1 MIQYKPILI
10 IFLNVLLAIF
20 GMATTLFES
29 SFPDMLLPLIY
40 GLAIFGAALLIS
52 WGAEASEKDISG
64 AFVIAL
70 IALIAVLPEYSIE
83 SILAY
88 TAGTSYKNNNFV
100 YTDRVGYVSANV
112 TGANRLLSGL
122 GWPFIMLIN
131 LYKKD
136 DQIDILNNNK
146 LELLIIGVGLSCMV
160 LTSILNFQPLLISAL
175 LICVYLFY
183 LYISSK
189 KESEEA
195 EFVGISEYITNFRK
209 PARISINVSLITF
222 SAISIFIV
230 SHPFVESLIHVG
242 EKFGIDEYYLI
253 QWLAPLA
260 SESPEILI
268 AGLFAF
274 RNKSIESIAIILSS
288 QANQMSLLIG
298 SMGWIFAF
306 ATNKFVSFPVNDTQS
321 IEFLLTAAFALIQ
334 IAIIYKSKFNKT
346 IIISL
351 MLLFFSQLIFSNS
364 DFKLYLSIF
373 LFCISIP
380 LFISVSLKNN
390 QKKIK

>member
-1 MIQYKPILI
+1 MVHYKPVSI
-10 IFLNVLLAIF
+10 IFFNALLAIF
-20 GMATTLFES
+20 GILTTTFES
-29 SFPDMLLPLIY
+29 HLPDLLLPIIY
-40 GLAIFGAALLIS
+40 GFAIFGAAILIS

-88 TAGTSYKNNNFV
+88 TAGKSYKNNNFT

-112 TGANRLLSGL
+112 TGANRLLAGL
-122 GWPFIMLIN
+122 GWPLIMLIN
-131 LYKKD
+131 LYR
-136 DQIDILNNNK
+136 NNK
-146 LELLIIGVGLSCMV
+146 QINIIKNNKIELVIIFAGLASMT
-160 LTSILNFQPLLISAL
+160 LTFILDMQPLLLSAI
-175 LICVYLFY
+175 LICIYLFY
-183 LYISSK
+183 LYVSSK
-189 KESEEA
+189 KESEEP
-195 EFVGISEYITNFRK
+195 EFVGISKYITEFRK
-209 PARISINVSLITF
+209 PQRITINVTLIVF
-222 SAISIFIV
+222 SAISIFVV

-268 AGLFAF
+268 ASLFAF

-298 SMGWIFAF
+298 SMGWIFAL
-306 ATNKFVSFPVNDTQS
+306 AAGRLDSFPVNDTQA
-321 IEFLLTAAFALIQ
+321 IEFLLTAAFALFQ

-346 IIISL
+346 IIIGF
-351 MLLFFSQLIFSNS
+351 MILFASQLIFSNS
-364 DFKLYLSIF
+364 DFKFYLSIF
-373 LFCISIP
+373 LFLLSIP
-380 LFISVSLKNN
+380 LFSSTLIANKF
-390 QKKIK
+390 KK

>member
-1 MIQYKPILI
+1 MLHYKPVSIIL
-10 IFLNVLLAIF
+10 FNALLAIF
-20 GMATTLFES
+20 GIITTTFES
-29 SFPDMLLPLIY
+29 HLPDLLLPIIY
-40 GLAIFGAALLIS
+40 GFAIFGAAILIS

-88 TAGTSYKNNNFV
+88 TAGKSYKNNNFT

-112 TGANRLLSGL
+112 TGANRLLAGL
-122 GWPFIMLIN
+122 GWPLIMLIN
-131 LYKKD
+131 LYRNNK
-136 DQIDILNNNK
+136 QINITKNNK
-146 LELLIIGVGLSCMV
+146 LELVIIFAGLASMT
-160 LTSILNFQPLLISAL
+160 LTFILDMQPLIMSAI
-175 LICVYLFY
+175 LICIYLFY
-183 LYISSK
+183 LYVSSK
-189 KESEEA
+189 KESEEP
-195 EFVGISEYITNFRK
+195 EFVGISKYITEFRK
-209 PARISINVSLITF
+209 PQRITINVTLIVF
-222 SAISIFIV
+222 SAISIFVV

-268 AGLFAF
+268 ASLFAF

-298 SMGWIFAF
+298 SMGWIFAL
-306 ATNKFVSFPVNDTQS
+306 AAGRLDSFPVNDTQA
-321 IEFLLTAAFALIQ
+321 IEFLLTAAFALFQ

-346 IIISL
+346 IIIGF
-351 MLLFFSQLIFSNS
+351 MILFASQLIFSNS
-364 DFKLYLSIF
+364 DFKFYLSIF
-373 LFCISIP
+373 LFLLSIP
-380 LFISVSLKNN
+380 LFSSSLIANKLKN
-390 QKKIK
+390 K

>member
-1 MIQYKPILI
+1 MIQYKQILI

-222 SAISIFIV
+222 SAISI
-230 SHPFVESLIHVG
+230 
-242 EKFGIDEYYLI
+242 
-253 QWLAPLA
+253 
-260 SESPEILI
+260 LI

-364 DFKLYLSIF
+364 DFKFYLSIF

-390 QKKIK
+390 QKKLK

>member
-209 PARISINVSLITF
+209 PTRISINVSLITF

-364 DFKLYLSIF
+364 DFKFYLSIF

>member
-1 MIQYKPILI
+1 MVHYKPVSI
-10 IFLNVLLAIF
+10 IFFNALLAIF
-20 GMATTLFES
+20 GILTTTFES
-29 SFPDMLLPLIY
+29 HLPDLLLPIIY
-40 GLAIFGAALLIS
+40 GFAIFGAAILIS

-88 TAGTSYKNNNFV
+88 TAGKSYKNNNFT

-112 TGANRLLSGL
+112 TGANRLLAGL
-122 GWPFIMLIN
+122 GWPLIMLIN
-131 LYKKD
+131 LYR
-136 DQIDILNNNK
+136 NNK
-146 LELLIIGVGLSCMV
+146 QINIIKNNKIELVIIFAGLASMT
-160 LTSILNFQPLLISAL
+160 LTFILDMQPLIMSAI
-175 LICVYLFY
+175 LICIYLFY
-183 LYISSK
+183 LYVSSK
-189 KESEEA
+189 KESEEP
-195 EFVGISEYITNFRK
+195 EFVGISKYITEFKK
-209 PARISINVSLITF
+209 PVRITINVSLIVF
-222 SAISIFIV
+222 SAISIFVV

-268 AGLFAF
+268 ASLFAF

-298 SMGWIFAF
+298 SMGWIFAL
-306 ATNKFVSFPVNDTQS
+306 AAGRLDSFPVNDTQA
-321 IEFLLTAAFALIQ
+321 IEFLLTAAFALFQ

-346 IIISL
+346 IIIGF
-351 MLLFFSQLIFSNS
+351 MILFASQLIFSNS
-364 DFKLYLSIF
+364 DFKFYLSIF
-373 LFCISIP
+373 LFLLSIP
-380 LFISVSLKNN
+380 LFSSSLIANKLKN
-390 QKKIK
+390 K

>member
-321 IEFLLTAAFALIQ
+321 IEFLLTAAFAFIQ

-346 IIISL
+346 IIISKE
-351 MLLFFSQLIFSNS
+351 I
-364 DFKLYLSIF
+364 I
-373 LFCISIP
+373 C
-380 LFISVSLKNN
+380 
-390 QKKIK
+390 

>member
-20 GMATTLFES
+20 GMVTTLFES

-209 PARISINVSLITF
+209 PTRISINVSLITF

-346 IIISL
+346 IIISM

-380 LFISVSLKNN
+380 LFISVLLKNN

>member
-20 GMATTLFES
+20 GMVTTLFES

>member
-1 MIQYKPILI
+1 MVHYKPVSI
-10 IFLNVLLAIF
+10 IFFNVLLAIF
-20 GMATTLFES
+20 GILTTTFES
-29 SFPDMLLPLIY
+29 HLPDLLLPIIY
-40 GLAIFGAALLIS
+40 GFAIFGAAILIS

-88 TAGTSYKNNNFV
+88 TAGKSYKNNNFT

-112 TGANRLLSGL
+112 TGANRLLAGL
-122 GWPFIMLIN
+122 GWPLIMLIN
-131 LYKKD
+131 LYRNNK
-136 DQIDILNNNK
+136 QINITKNNK
-146 LELLIIGVGLSCMV
+146 LELVIIFAGLASMT
-160 LTSILNFQPLLISAL
+160 LTFILDMQPLIMSAI
-175 LICVYLFY
+175 LICIYLFY
-183 LYISSK
+183 LYVSSK
-189 KESEEA
+189 KESEEP
-195 EFVGISEYITNFRK
+195 EFVGISKYITEFRK
-209 PARISINVSLITF
+209 PQRITINVTLIVF
-222 SAISIFIV
+222 SAISIFVV

-268 AGLFAF
+268 ASLFAF

-298 SMGWIFAF
+298 SMGWIFAL
-306 ATNKFVSFPVNDTQS
+306 AAGRLDSFPVNDTQA
-321 IEFLLTAAFALIQ
+321 IEFLLTAAFALFQ

-346 IIISL
+346 IIIGF
-351 MLLFFSQLIFSNS
+351 MILFASQLIFSNS
-364 DFKLYLSIF
+364 DFKFYLSIF
-373 LFCISIP
+373 LFLLSIP
-380 LFISVSLKNN
+380 LFSSTLIANKF
-390 QKKIK
+390 KK

>member
-209 PARISINVSLITF
+209 PIRISINVSLIAF

-268 AGLFAF
+268 AGLFAY

-321 IEFLLTAAFALIQ
+321 IEFLLTAAFAFIQ

-346 IIISL
+346 IIISM
-351 MLLFFSQLIFSNS
+351 MLLFFSQLIFSNT
-364 DFKLYLSIF
+364 DFKFYLSIF
-373 LFCISIP
+373 LFFISIP
-380 LFISVSLKNN
+380 LFISVLMNNN

>member
-1 MIQYKPILI
+1 MLHYKPVSIIL
-10 IFLNVLLAIF
+10 FNALLAIF
-20 GMATTLFES
+20 GIITTTFES
-29 SFPDMLLPLIY
+29 HLPDLLLPIIY
-40 GLAIFGAALLIS
+40 GFAIFGAAILIS

-88 TAGTSYKNNNFV
+88 TAGKSYKNNNFT

-112 TGANRLLSGL
+112 TGANRLLAGL
-122 GWPFIMLIN
+122 GWPLIMLIN
-131 LYKKD
+131 LYR
-136 DQIDILNNNK
+136 NNK
-146 LELLIIGVGLSCMV
+146 QINIIKNNKIELVIIFAGLASMT
-160 LTSILNFQPLLISAL
+160 LTFILDMQPLLLSAI
-175 LICVYLFY
+175 LICIYLFY
-183 LYISSK
+183 LYVSSK
-189 KESEEA
+189 KESEEP
-195 EFVGISEYITNFRK
+195 EFVGISKYITEFRK
-209 PARISINVSLITF
+209 PQRITINVTLIVF
-222 SAISIFIV
+222 SAISIFVV

-268 AGLFAF
+268 ASLFAF

-298 SMGWIFAF
+298 SMGWIFAL
-306 ATNKFVSFPVNDTQS
+306 AAGRLDSFPVNATQA
-321 IEFLLTAAFALIQ
+321 IEFLLTAAFALFQ

-346 IIISL
+346 IIIGF
-351 MLLFFSQLIFSNS
+351 MILFASQLIFSNS
-364 DFKLYLSIF
+364 DFKFYLSIF
-373 LFCISIP
+373 LFLLSIP
-380 LFISVSLKNN
+380 LFSSSLIANKLKN
-390 QKKIK
+390 K

>member
-390 QKKIK
+390 QKKLK

>member
-20 GMATTLFES
+20 GMVTTLFES

-209 PARISINVSLITF
+209 PTRISINVSLITF

-380 LFISVSLKNN
+380 LFISVLLKNN

>member
-1 MIQYKPILI
+1 MVHYKPVSI
-10 IFLNVLLAIF
+10 IFFNALLAIF
-20 GMATTLFES
+20 GILTTTFES
-29 SFPDMLLPLIY
+29 HLPDLLLPIIY
-40 GLAIFGAALLIS
+40 GFAIFGAAILIS

-88 TAGTSYKNNNFV
+88 TAGKSYKNNNFK

-112 TGANRLLSGL
+112 TGANRLLAGL
-122 GWPFIMLIN
+122 GWPLIMLIN
-131 LYKKD
+131 LYRNNK
-136 DQIDILNNNK
+136 QINITKNNK
-146 LELLIIGVGLSCMV
+146 LELVIIFAGLASMT
-160 LTSILNFQPLLISAL
+160 LTFILDMQPLIMSAI
-175 LICVYLFY
+175 LICIYLFY
-183 LYISSK
+183 LYVSSK
-189 KESEEA
+189 KESEEP
-195 EFVGISEYITNFRK
+195 EFVGISKYITEFKK
-209 PARISINVSLITF
+209 PVRITINVSLIVF
-222 SAISIFIV
+222 SAISIFVV

-268 AGLFAF
+268 ASLFAF

-298 SMGWIFAF
+298 SMGWIFAL
-306 ATNKFVSFPVNDTQS
+306 AAGRLDSFPVNDTQA
-321 IEFLLTAAFALIQ
+321 IEFLLTAAFALFQ

-346 IIISL
+346 IIIGF
-351 MLLFFSQLIFSNS
+351 MILFASQLIFSNS
-364 DFKLYLSIF
+364 DFKFYLSIF
-373 LFCISIP
+373 LFLLSIP
-380 LFISVSLKNN
+380 LFSSTLIANKF
-390 QKKIK
+390 KK

>member
-1 MIQYKPILI
+1 MVHYKPVSI
-10 IFLNVLLAIF
+10 IFFNALLAIF
-20 GMATTLFES
+20 GILTTTFES
-29 SFPDMLLPLIY
+29 HLPDLLLPIIY
-40 GLAIFGAALLIS
+40 GFAIFGAAILIS

-88 TAGTSYKNNNFV
+88 TAGKSYKNNNFT

-112 TGANRLLSGL
+112 TGANRLLAGL
-122 GWPFIMLIN
+122 GWPLIMLIN
-131 LYKKD
+131 LYRNNK
-136 DQIDILNNNK
+136 QINITKNNK
-146 LELLIIGVGLSCMV
+146 LELVIIFAGLASMT
-160 LTSILNFQPLLISAL
+160 LTFILDMQPLIMSAI
-175 LICVYLFY
+175 LICIYLFY
-183 LYISSK
+183 LYVSSK
-189 KESEEA
+189 KESEEP
-195 EFVGISEYITNFRK
+195 EFVGISKYITEFRK
-209 PARISINVSLITF
+209 PQRITINVTLIVF
-222 SAISIFIV
+222 SAISIFVV

-268 AGLFAF
+268 ASLFAF

-298 SMGWIFAF
+298 SMGWIFAL
-306 ATNKFVSFPVNDTQS
+306 AAGRLDSFPVNDTQA
-321 IEFLLTAAFALIQ
+321 IEFLLTAAFALFQ

-346 IIISL
+346 IIIGF
-351 MLLFFSQLIFSNS
+351 MILFASQLIFSNS
-364 DFKLYLSIF
+364 DFKFYLSIF
-373 LFCISIP
+373 LFLLSIP
-380 LFISVSLKNN
+380 LFSSTLIANKF
-390 QKKIK
+390 KK

>member
-1 MIQYKPILI
+1 MVHYKPVSI
-10 IFLNVLLAIF
+10 IFFNALLAIF
-20 GMATTLFES
+20 GILTTTFES
-29 SFPDMLLPLIY
+29 HLPDLLLPIIY
-40 GLAIFGAALLIS
+40 GFAIFGAAILIS

-88 TAGTSYKNNNFV
+88 TAGKSYKNNNFT

-112 TGANRLLSGL
+112 TGANRLLAGL
-122 GWPFIMLIN
+122 GWPLIMLIN
-131 LYKKD
+131 LYRNNK
-136 DQIDILNNNK
+136 QINITKNNK
-146 LELLIIGVGLSCMV
+146 LELVIIFAGLASMT
-160 LTSILNFQPLLISAL
+160 LTFILDMQPLIMSAI
-175 LICVYLFY
+175 LICIYLFY
-183 LYISSK
+183 LYVSSK
-189 KESEEA
+189 KESEEP
-195 EFVGISEYITNFRK
+195 EFVGISKYITEFRK
-209 PARISINVSLITF
+209 PQRITINVTLIVF
-222 SAISIFIV
+222 SAISIFVV

-268 AGLFAF
+268 ASLFAF

-298 SMGWIFAF
+298 SMGWIFAL
-306 ATNKFVSFPVNDTQS
+306 AAGRLDSFPVNDTQA
-321 IEFLLTAAFALIQ
+321 IEFLLTAAFALFQ

-346 IIISL
+346 IIIGF
-351 MLLFFSQLIFSNS
+351 MILFASQLIFSNS
-364 DFKLYLSIF
+364 DFKFYLSIF
-373 LFCISIP
+373 LFLLSIP
-380 LFISVSLKNN
+380 LFSSSLIANKLKN
-390 QKKIK
+390 K

>member
-1 MIQYKPILI
+1 MVHYKPVSI
-10 IFLNVLLAIF
+10 IFFNALLAIF
-20 GMATTLFES
+20 GIITTTFES
-29 SFPDMLLPLIY
+29 HLPDLLLPIIY
-40 GLAIFGAALLIS
+40 GFAIFGAAILIS

-88 TAGTSYKNNNFV
+88 TAGKSYKNNNFK

-112 TGANRLLSGL
+112 TGANRLLAGL
-122 GWPFIMLIN
+122 GWPLIMLIN
-131 LYKKD
+131 LYR
-136 DQIDILNNNK
+136 NNK
-146 LELLIIGVGLSCMV
+146 QINIIKNNKIELVIIFAGLASMT
-160 LTSILNFQPLLISAL
+160 LTFILDMQPLLLSAI
-175 LICVYLFY
+175 LICIYLFY
-183 LYISSK
+183 LYVSSK
-189 KESEEA
+189 KESEEP
-195 EFVGISEYITNFRK
+195 EFVGISKYITEFKK
-209 PARISINVSLITF
+209 PVRITINVSLIVF
-222 SAISIFIV
+222 SAISIFVV

-268 AGLFAF
+268 ASLFAF

-298 SMGWIFAF
+298 SMGWIFAL
-306 ATNKFVSFPVNDTQS
+306 AAGRLDSFPVNDTQG
-321 IEFLLTAAFALIQ
+321 IEFLLTAAFALFQ

-346 IIISL
+346 IIIGF
-351 MLLFFSQLIFSNS
+351 MILFASQLIFSNS
-364 DFKLYLSIF
+364 DFKFYLSIF
-373 LFCISIP
+373 LFLLSIP
-380 LFISVSLKNN
+380 LFSSTLIANKF
-390 QKKIK
+390 KK

>member
-1 MIQYKPILI
+1 MVHYKPVSI
-10 IFLNVLLAIF
+10 IFFNALLAIF
-20 GMATTLFES
+20 GILTTTFES
-29 SFPDMLLPLIY
+29 HLPDLLLPIIY
-40 GLAIFGAALLIS
+40 GFAIFGAAILIS

-88 TAGTSYKNNNFV
+88 TAGKSYKNNNFK

-112 TGANRLLSGL
+112 TGANRLLAGL
-122 GWPFIMLIN
+122 GWPLIMLIN
-131 LYKKD
+131 LYR
-136 DQIDILNNNK
+136 NNK
-146 LELLIIGVGLSCMV
+146 QINIIKNNKIELVIIFAGLASMT
-160 LTSILNFQPLLISAL
+160 LTFILDMQPLLLSAI
-175 LICVYLFY
+175 LICIYLFY
-183 LYISSK
+183 LYVSSK
-189 KESEEA
+189 KESEEP
-195 EFVGISEYITNFRK
+195 EFVGISKYITEFKK
-209 PARISINVSLITF
+209 PARITINVSLIVF
-222 SAISIFIV
+222 SAISIFVV

-268 AGLFAF
+268 ASLFAF

-298 SMGWIFAF
+298 SMGWIFAL
-306 ATNKFVSFPVNDTQS
+306 AAGRLDSFPVNDTQA
-321 IEFLLTAAFALIQ
+321 IEFLLTAAFALFQ

-346 IIISL
+346 IIIGF
-351 MLLFFSQLIFSNS
+351 MILFASQLIFSNS
-364 DFKLYLSIF
+364 DFKFYLSIF
-373 LFCISIP
+373 LFLLSIP
-380 LFISVSLKNN
+380 LFSSTLIANKF
-390 QKKIK
+390 KK

>member
-1 MIQYKPILI
+1 MLHYKPVSIIL
-10 IFLNVLLAIF
+10 FNALLAIF
-20 GMATTLFES
+20 GIITTTFES
-29 SFPDMLLPLIY
+29 HLPDLLLPIIY
-40 GLAIFGAALLIS
+40 GFAIFGAAILIS

-88 TAGTSYKNNNFV
+88 TAGKSYKNNNFT

-112 TGANRLLSGL
+112 TGANRLLAGL
-122 GWPFIMLIN
+122 GWPLIMLIN
-131 LYKKD
+131 LYRNNK
-136 DQIDILNNNK
+136 QINITKNNK
-146 LELLIIGVGLSCMV
+146 LELVIIFAGLASMT
-160 LTSILNFQPLLISAL
+160 LTFILDMQPLIMSAI
-175 LICVYLFY
+175 LICIYLFY
-183 LYISSK
+183 LYVSSK
-189 KESEEA
+189 KESEEP
-195 EFVGISEYITNFRK
+195 EFVGISKYITEFRK
-209 PARISINVSLITF
+209 PQRITINVTLIVF
-222 SAISIFIV
+222 SAISIFVV

-268 AGLFAF
+268 ASLFAF

-298 SMGWIFAF
+298 SMGWIFAL
-306 ATNKFVSFPVNDTQS
+306 AAGRLDSFPVNDTQA
-321 IEFLLTAAFALIQ
+321 IEFLLTAAFALFQ

-346 IIISL
+346 IIIGF
-351 MLLFFSQLIFSNS
+351 MILFASQLIFSNS
-364 DFKLYLSIF
+364 DFKFYLSIF
-373 LFCISIP
+373 LFLLSIP
-380 LFISVSLKNN
+380 LFSSTLIANKF
-390 QKKIK
+390 KK

>member
-1 MIQYKPILI
+1 MLHYNPVSIIL
-10 IFLNVLLAIF
+10 FNALLAIF
-20 GMATTLFES
+20 GIITTTFES
-29 SFPDMLLPLIY
+29 HLPDLLLQIIY
-40 GLAIFGAALLIS
+40 GFAIFGAAILIS

-88 TAGTSYKNNNFV
+88 TAGKSYKNNNFT

-112 TGANRLLSGL
+112 TGANRLLAGL
-122 GWPFIMLIN
+122 GWPLIMLIN
-131 LYKKD
+131 LYR
-136 DQIDILNNNK
+136 NNK
-146 LELLIIGVGLSCMV
+146 QINIIKNNKIELVIIFAGLASMT
-160 LTSILNFQPLLISAL
+160 LTFILDMQPLLLSAI
-175 LICVYLFY
+175 LICIYLFY
-183 LYISSK
+183 LYVSSK
-189 KESEEA
+189 KESEEP
-195 EFVGISEYITNFRK
+195 EFVGISKYITEFKK
-209 PARISINVSLITF
+209 PVRITINVSLIVF
-222 SAISIFIV
+222 SAISIFVV

-268 AGLFAF
+268 ASLFAF

-298 SMGWIFAF
+298 SMGWIFAL
-306 ATNKFVSFPVNDTQS
+306 AAGRLDSFPVNDTQA
-321 IEFLLTAAFALIQ
+321 IEFLLTAAFALFQ

-346 IIISL
+346 IIIGF
-351 MLLFFSQLIFSNS
+351 MILFASQLIFSNS
-364 DFKLYLSIF
+364 DFKFYLSIF
-373 LFCISIP
+373 LFLLSIP
-380 LFISVSLKNN
+380 LFSSSLIANKLKN
-390 QKKIK
+390 K

>member
-1 MIQYKPILI
+1 MVHYKPVSI
-10 IFLNVLLAIF
+10 IFFNALLAIF
-20 GMATTLFES
+20 GILTTTFES
-29 SFPDMLLPLIY
+29 HLPDLLLPIIY
-40 GLAIFGAALLIS
+40 GFAIFGAAILIS

-88 TAGTSYKNNNFV
+88 TAGKSYKNNNFK

-112 TGANRLLSGL
+112 TGANRLLAGL
-122 GWPFIMLIN
+122 GWPLIMLIN
-131 LYKKD
+131 LYR
-136 DQIDILNNNK
+136 NNK
-146 LELLIIGVGLSCMV
+146 QINIIKNNKIELVIIFAGLASMT
-160 LTSILNFQPLLISAL
+160 LTFILDMQPLLLSAI
-175 LICVYLFY
+175 LICIYLFY
-183 LYISSK
+183 LYVSSK
-189 KESEEA
+189 KESEEP
-195 EFVGISEYITNFRK
+195 EFVGISKYITEFKN
-209 PARISINVSLITF
+209 PLRITINVSLIVF
-222 SAISIFIV
+222 SAISIFVV

-268 AGLFAF
+268 ASLFAF

-298 SMGWIFAF
+298 SMGWIFAL
-306 ATNKFVSFPVNDTQS
+306 AAGRLDSFPVNDTQG
-321 IEFLLTAAFALIQ
+321 IEFLLTAAFALFQ

-346 IIISL
+346 IIIGF
-351 MLLFFSQLIFSNS
+351 MILFASQLIFSNS
-364 DFKLYLSIF
+364 DFKFYLSIF
-373 LFCISIP
+373 LFLLSIP
-380 LFISVSLKNN
+380 LFSSTLIANKF
-390 QKKIK
+390 KK

>member
-1 MIQYKPILI
+1 MVHYKPVSI
-10 IFLNVLLAIF
+10 IFFNALLAIF
-20 GMATTLFES
+20 GILTTTFES
-29 SFPDMLLPLIY
+29 HLPDLLLPIIY
-40 GLAIFGAALLIS
+40 GFAIFGAAILIS

-88 TAGTSYKNNNFV
+88 TAGKSYKNNNFK

-112 TGANRLLSGL
+112 TGANRLLAGL
-122 GWPFIMLIN
+122 GWPLIMLIN
-131 LYKKD
+131 LYR
-136 DQIDILNNNK
+136 NNK
-146 LELLIIGVGLSCMV
+146 QINIIKNNKIELVIIFAGLASMT
-160 LTSILNFQPLLISAL
+160 LTFILDMQPLLLSAI
-175 LICVYLFY
+175 LICIYLFY
-183 LYISSK
+183 LYVSSK
-189 KESEEA
+189 KESEEP
-195 EFVGISEYITNFRK
+195 EFVGISKYITEFRK
-209 PARISINVSLITF
+209 PQRITINVTLIVF
-222 SAISIFIV
+222 SAISIFVV

-268 AGLFAF
+268 ASLFAF

-298 SMGWIFAF
+298 SMGWIFAL
-306 ATNKFVSFPVNDTQS
+306 AAGRLDSFPVNDTQA
-321 IEFLLTAAFALIQ
+321 IEFLLTAAFALFQ

-346 IIISL
+346 IIIGF
-351 MLLFFSQLIFSNS
+351 MILFASQLIFSNS
-364 DFKLYLSIF
+364 DFKFYLSIF
-373 LFCISIP
+373 LFLLSIP
-380 LFISVSLKNN
+380 LFSSSLIANKLKN
-390 QKKIK
+390 K

>member
-10 IFLNVLLAIF
+10 IFLNALLAIF
-20 GMATTLFES
+20 GMVTTLFES

-160 LTSILNFQPLLISAL
+160 LTSILNFQPLLVSAL

-209 PARISINVSLITF
+209 PIRISINVSLIAF

-268 AGLFAF
+268 AGLFAY

-321 IEFLLTAAFALIQ
+321 IEFLLTAAFAFIQ

-346 IIISL
+346 IIISM
-351 MLLFFSQLIFSNS
+351 MLLFFSQLIFSNT
-364 DFKLYLSIF
+364 DFKFYLSIF
-373 LFCISIP
+373 LFFISIP
-380 LFISVSLKNN
+380 LFISVLMNNN

>member
-1 MIQYKPILI
+1 MVHYKPVSI
-10 IFLNVLLAIF
+10 IFFNALLAIF
-20 GMATTLFES
+20 GILTTTFES
-29 SFPDMLLPLIY
+29 HLPDLLLPIIY
-40 GLAIFGAALLIS
+40 GFAIFGAAILIS

-88 TAGTSYKNNNFV
+88 TAGKSYKNNNFT

-112 TGANRLLSGL
+112 TGANRLLAGL
-122 GWPFIMLIN
+122 GWPLIMLIN
-131 LYKKD
+131 LYRNNKE
-136 DQIDILNNNK
+136 INITENNK
-146 LELLIIGVGLSCMV
+146 LELVIIFAGLASMT
-160 LTSILNFQPLLISAL
+160 LTFILDMQPLIMSAI
-175 LICVYLFY
+175 LICIYLFY
-183 LYISSK
+183 LYVSSK
-189 KESEEA
+189 KESEEP
-195 EFVGISEYITNFRK
+195 EFVGISKYITEFKK
-209 PARISINVSLITF
+209 PVRITINVSLIVF
-222 SAISIFIV
+222 SAISIFVV

-268 AGLFAF
+268 ASLFAF

-298 SMGWIFAF
+298 SMGWIFAL
-306 ATNKFVSFPVNDTQS
+306 AAGRLDSFPVNDTQA
-321 IEFLLTAAFALIQ
+321 IEFLLTAAFALFQ

-346 IIISL
+346 IIIGF
-351 MLLFFSQLIFSNS
+351 MILFASQLIFSNS
-364 DFKLYLSIF
+364 DFKFYLSIF
-373 LFCISIP
+373 LFLLSIP
-380 LFISVSLKNN
+380 LFSSTLIANKF
-390 QKKIK
+390 KK

>member
-1 MIQYKPILI
+1 MVHYKPVSI
-10 IFLNVLLAIF
+10 IFFNALLAIF
-20 GMATTLFES
+20 GILTTTFES
-29 SFPDMLLPLIY
+29 HLPDLLLPIIY
-40 GLAIFGAALLIS
+40 GFAIFGAAILIS

-88 TAGTSYKNNNFV
+88 TAGKSYKNNNFT

-112 TGANRLLSGL
+112 TGANRLLAGL
-122 GWPFIMLIN
+122 GWPLIMLIN
-131 LYKKD
+131 LYRNNK
-136 DQIDILNNNK
+136 QINITKNNK
-146 LELLIIGVGLSCMV
+146 LELVIIFAGLASMT
-160 LTSILNFQPLLISAL
+160 LTFILDMQPLIMSAI
-175 LICVYLFY
+175 LICIYLFY
-183 LYISSK
+183 LYVSSK
-189 KESEEA
+189 KESEEP
-195 EFVGISEYITNFRK
+195 EFVGISKYITEFKK
-209 PARISINVSLITF
+209 PVRITINVSLIVF
-222 SAISIFIV
+222 SAISIFVV

-268 AGLFAF
+268 ASLFAF

-298 SMGWIFAF
+298 SMGWIFAL
-306 ATNKFVSFPVNDTQS
+306 AAGRLDSFPVNDTQA
-321 IEFLLTAAFALIQ
+321 IEFLLTAAFALFQ

-346 IIISL
+346 IIIGF
-351 MLLFFSQLIFSNS
+351 MILFASQLIFSNS
-364 DFKLYLSIF
+364 DFKFYLSIF
-373 LFCISIP
+373 LFLLSIP
-380 LFISVSLKNN
+380 LFSSTLIANKF
-390 QKKIK
+390 KK

>member
-20 GMATTLFES
+20 GMVTTLFES

-209 PARISINVSLITF
+209 PTRISINVSLITF